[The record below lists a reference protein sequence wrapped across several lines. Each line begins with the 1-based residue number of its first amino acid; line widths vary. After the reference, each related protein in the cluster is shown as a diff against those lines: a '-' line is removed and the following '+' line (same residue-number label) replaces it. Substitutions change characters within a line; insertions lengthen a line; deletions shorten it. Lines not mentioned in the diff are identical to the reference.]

1 MEKMHKKK
9 KALLIHI
16 PLSICNFRCHY
27 CYIAQRAVHFQGIQP
42 QMNYTP
48 EQVAYALRQERLGG
62 PCFINMCADGE
73 TLLTKDLE
81 KYAKALCK
89 EGHYV
94 EVVTNLSITKALE
107 EFLSWDKDL
116 LKHLEFKCSFHYL
129 ELKKKGLLDKFA
141 ENVNKI
147 WKAGAS
153 ANIEITPSDELI
165 PYIEDVKEFS
175 IKHFGALPHLTIARN
190 DNTNQIERLTKLPLD
205 EYNKIWRQFGSE
217 FWEFKTSIFGK
228 KQKDF
233 CYAGA
238 WSAYI
243 NLSTGSATACYCIP
257 SLGNVFENPDK
268 PFPEIPVGKCPIA
281 HCYNGHALMTQ
292 GLIPHSND
300 IHYGQIR
307 DREKKDGSH
316 WLQPELKAFF
326 DEKLESNNVEWS
338 KIRKFIYIEKSKARI
353 IAEKFL
359 QRFRL
364 VKK

>member
-1 MEKMHKKK
+1 MEMNQKKK
-9 KALLIHI
+9 KVLLIHI

-42 QMNYTP
+42 QIDYTP
-48 EQVAYALRQERLGG
+48 EQVAYALRPERLGG
-62 PCFINMCADGE
+62 PCFINMCAAGE
-73 TLLTKDLE
+73 TLLTNNLA
-81 KYAKALCK
+81 KYVKALCK
-89 EGHYV
+89 EGHFV
-94 EVVTNLSITKALE
+94 EVVTNLSVSKALD

-129 ELKKKGLLDKFA
+129 ELKKKNLLDKFA

-147 WKAGAS
+147 WNAGAS

-165 PYIEDVKEFS
+165 PYIEEVKEFS

-205 EYNKIWRQFGSE
+205 EYNKTWSQFGSE

-228 KQKDF
+228 KQNNF

-243 NLSTGSATACYCIP
+243 NLATGEATACYCKP
-257 SLGNVFENPDK
+257 SLGNVFENPDA

-292 GLIPHSND
+292 GLIPHTYEVC
-300 IHYGQIR
+300 YGQIR
-307 DREKKDGSH
+307 DRVKEGGGH

-326 DEKLESNNVEWS
+326 DEKLIDNNKEWS
-338 KIRKFIYIEKSKARI
+338 NIHKRVYVKTSKVKELAIRV
-353 IAEKFL
+353 L
-359 QRFRL
+359 QKL
-364 VKK
+364 HIKK